1 MGVLKLV
8 FRPGC
13 YLEPYPKQQ
22 KERLMRDYITAGIR
36 TAVQG
41 AVTAG
46 VIWLA
51 SKGVHLDEMALQ
63 AAAVTVT
70 LGVVTFGLNWLEDKI
85 PVLSKIL
92 SLGQS
97 TNGPLY

>member
-1 MGVLKLV
+1 MGVFKLV
-8 FRPGC
+8 FRGSC
-13 YLEPYPKQQ
+13 YLEPIPKQ

-51 SKGVHLDEMALQ
+51 SKGVTLDEVALQ

-70 LGVVTFGLNWLEDKI
+70 LGVVTFGLNWLEDKA
-85 PVLSKIL
+85 PWLSKVL
-92 SLGQS
+92 SLGS
-97 TNGPLY
+97 SSNGPLY